1 MILSDVLKS
10 LANNTNV
17 NITLIDKDE
26 NTLVTFGATGYESI
40 ESDLQTHEV
49 TKIKI
54 VSAKEVSLVLGDVA
68 P

>member
-1 MILSDVLKS
+1 MTLSDVLKS
-10 LANNTNV
+10 LANNTNL
-17 NITLIDKDE
+17 NITLIDKDD

-54 VSAKEVSLVLGDVA
+54 VSAKDITLVLGDVA